1 MKGGEWK
8 VYREKGTDGDLL
20 SASESGTET
29 LQEENAE
36 NESWSG
42 VW

>member
-1 MKGGEWK
+1 MNGGECT

-20 SASESGTET
+20 PASESGTET

-36 NESWSG
+36 NES
-42 VW
+42 

>member
-1 MKGGEWK
+1 MNGGECT
-8 VYREKGTDGDLL
+8 VYREKVTDGDLL

-36 NESWSG
+36 NES
-42 VW
+42 

>member
-1 MKGGEWK
+1 MNGGECT
-8 VYREKGTDGDLL
+8 VYREKGTDRDLL

-36 NESWSG
+36 NES
-42 VW
+42 

>member
-1 MKGGEWK
+1 MNSGECT
-8 VYREKGTDGDLL
+8 VYREKGTDRDFL

-36 NESWSG
+36 NES
-42 VW
+42 